1 VTAGSGSGTGPRA
14 EPAVPGPSGLDPAG
28 SLARY
33 IDHTLLRPEAPAA
46 AMERLVAEAAEHG
59 FASVCLPPVHVAA
72 AARALAGTA
81 VRTGTVVAFP
91 FGYAQPEVRVAEA
104 RRAIQDG
111 AQELDTVM
119 NLSWFAGGE
128 DRRVLD
134 DLAAWVQAAR
144 AERAG
149 LTLKIIL
156 ETALLTQ
163 DQKVLAARL
172 AVAAGADFVKT
183 STGFYQPHP
192 SAAADPATARAAAVE
207 DVALLVHT
215 VGPAVGV
222 KASGGIRD
230 AATARALIAAGARRL
245 GTSSALAIIGEGR
258 T

>member
-1 VTAGSGSGTGPRA
+1 VTAG
-14 EPAVPGPSGLDPAG
+14 PAG
-28 SLARY
+28 SLAPY

-81 VRTGTVVAFP
+81 VRTGTVIAFP
-91 FGYAQPEVRVAEA
+91 FGYAHPEIRIAES

-128 DRRVLD
+128 DQRVLD

-149 LTLKIIL
+149 LTLKVIL
-156 ETALLTQ
+156 ETALLTP
-163 DQKVLAARL
+163 DQKVRAARL

-183 STGFYQPHP
+183 STGFYPPLP
-192 SAAADPATARAAAVE
+192 SAAADPPAARAAAVG
-207 DVALLVHT
+207 DVALLVRT

-230 AATARALIAAGARRL
+230 AATARALITAGARRL

>member
-1 VTAGSGSGTGPRA
+1 VTAGAGPGA

-81 VRTGTVVAFP
+81 VRTGTVIAFP
-91 FGYAQPEVRVAEA
+91 FGYVHPEIRIAES
-104 RRAIQDG
+104 RRAIHDG

-128 DRRVLD
+128 DQRALD

-149 LTLKIIL
+149 LTLKVIL
-156 ETALLTQ
+156 ETALLTP
-163 DQKVLAARL
+163 DQKVRAARL
-172 AVAAGADFVKT
+172 AVAAGADYVKT
-183 STGFYQPHP
+183 STGFCPP
-192 SAAADPATARAAAVE
+192 NPPVPVDPAAARAAAVE
-207 DVALLVHT
+207 DVALLVRT

-245 GTSSALAIIGEGR
+245 GTSSGLAIIGAGR
-258 T
+258 

>member
-1 VTAGSGSGTGPRA
+1 VTAGAGSGAG
-14 EPAVPGPSGLDPAG
+14 PAVPGPSGVEPAASPA

-33 IDHTLLRPEAPAA
+33 IDHTLLRPEAPAS
-46 AMERLVAEAAEHG
+46 AMERLIAEAAEHG

-81 VRTGTVVAFP
+81 VCTGTVIAFP
-91 FGYAQPEVRVAEA
+91 FGYAHPEIRIAES

-128 DRRVLD
+128 DQRVLD

-144 AERAG
+144 AERAA
-149 LTLKIIL
+149 LTLKVIL
-156 ETALLTQ
+156 ETALLAP
-163 DQKVLAARL
+163 DQKVRAARL

-183 STGFYQPHP
+183 ATGFYPANPP
-192 SAAADPATARAAAVE
+192 SQADPAAARAAAVE
-207 DVALLVHT
+207 DIALLVRT

-245 GTSSALAIIGEGR
+245 GTSSGLVIIDAGR